1 MAETKVDTDASFGD
15 VMKVQVQLGGERSTL
30 SFGVLDEGYS
40 TEGKDGL
47 GWVIVELWLRSM
59 EGNVRSCSRMSSGGG
74 AREIDTVGTVPI
86 EVED

>member
-1 MAETKVDTDASFGD
+1 MTEAEVDADASFGD
-15 VMKVQVQLGGERSTL
+15 VMKVQVQLGGERGTL
-30 SFGVLDEGYS
+30 SFGVLDEAYC

-59 EGNVRSCSRMSSGGG
+59 EGNVRSCSRMLSGG
-74 AREIDTVGTVPI
+74 AREVDTVGTVPL

>member
-15 VMKVQVQLGGERSTL
+15 VMKVQVQLADERGTL
-30 SFGVLDEGYS
+30 SFGVLDEGYC

-59 EGNVRSCSRMSSGGG
+59 EGNVRSCSRMLSGG
-74 AREIDTVGTVPI
+74 AREVDIVGAVPL